1 MGFMNNDNS
10 PTQIFIEPTETVE
23 AEDAQ
28 ISEIVQPDEVL
39 DIPIATNTFTLS
51 EVADY
56 LKLKESKLRYWEQ
69 AFGEFLDNHRNQ
81 YNHRVFTK
89 QDVAILEQIKD
100 LYDSGLYTTEGVK
113 QTLRGVKLGLE
124 NGGEQPVN
132 NLPAVLDQKLGDL
145 KIEINEQVRGEFVK
159 ALNNLTGELQ
169 LIRREMREDLLSG
182 IKQEM
187 EHMTQ
192 QLMPPKKKKKLLWW

>member
-1 MGFMNNDNS
+1 MNES
-10 PTQIFIEPTETVE
+10 TQKIVIESADVD
-23 AEDAQ
+23 DAVTA
-28 ISEIVQPDEVL
+28 EIVQQDEVI
-39 DIPIATNTFTLS
+39 DIPVATNTFTLS

-89 QDVAILEQIKD
+89 ADVAILEQVKD

-113 QTLRGVKLGLE
+113 QTLRGGNVGIE
-124 NGGEQPVN
+124 NREENPN
-132 NLPAVLDQKLGDL
+132 NLPMVLDQKLGEL
-145 KIEINEQVRGEFVK
+145 KLEINEQVRGEFVK

-169 LIRREMREDLLSG
+169 LIRREMREDLLGS

-187 EHMTQ
+187 EHMTNV
-192 QLMPPKKKKKLLWW
+192 LMPPKKKKKFLWW